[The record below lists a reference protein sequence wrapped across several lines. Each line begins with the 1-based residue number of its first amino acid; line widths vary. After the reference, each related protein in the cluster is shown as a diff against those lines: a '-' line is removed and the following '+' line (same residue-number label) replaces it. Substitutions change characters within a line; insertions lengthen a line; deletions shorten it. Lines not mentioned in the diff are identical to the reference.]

1 MPDTIIALN
10 AVSKIY
16 DKKTVL
22 KDVTLSVQRGQSIAF
37 TGHNGSGKSTL
48 LKLIARLVTPSG
60 GTITAQSGLLF
71 HYIPEHFPK
80 SSLTARQYLR
90 HMGSMDGLN
99 KDILKEQEDR
109 LSEDFFI
116 QGMLDIPMK
125 HLSKG
130 TLQKVGVIQAL
141 LKKPDVLLLDE
152 PLSGQDIES
161 QAVFIHKMKELH
173 SEEVT
178 LLMSCHEPN
187 LTARISDLIF
197 EIEGGIVRTADKEP
211 SILQKN
217 YVLLFDGT
225 PQAEIPLEISHFTGM
240 NEKNQKGQLR
250 ITASEQESDRLLPL
264 MLEKGW
270 KLRKMYEDHI

>member
-10 AVSKIY
+10 TVSKIY

-22 KDVTLSVQRGQSIAF
+22 KDVTFSVQRGQSIAF

-60 GTITAQSGLLF
+60 GTLISKSGLLF

-90 HMGSMDGLN
+90 HMGSIDGLN
-99 KDILKEQEDR
+99 KDILKEQEDK

-116 QGMLDIPMK
+116 HGMLDVPMK

-161 QAVFIHKMKELH
+161 QAVFIRKVKELH
-173 SEEVT
+173 SEGVT
-178 LLMSCHEPN
+178 LLMSCHEPH
-187 LTARISDLIF
+187 LTTRISDLVF

-217 YVLLFDGT
+217 YILLFDGA
-225 PQAEIPLEISHFTGM
+225 PQAQVPPGISPYTVM
-240 NEKNQKGQLR
+240 DRTDQKGRLK
-250 ITASEQESDRLLPL
+250 ISASEQESDRLLPL

-270 KLRKMYEDHI
+270 KLREMYEDHI